1 VSPRFTLPRDPWPR
15 YQSERVTRGVQ
26 LTLYALVLLAAI
38 AEITRSLGRQHAVIF
53 EGYVQV
59 GNLVLS
65 GGDPYS
71 LTINTWPPF
80 FFFVAAALAL
90 AAKMSATLALFLWQ
104 VGDVLAIWGC
114 CRLSAQMFAPDA
126 GPITFWPRD
135 ARHLAFGSAP
145 VIVPFLLTARLFQEH
160 VQHTQINAQVLF
172 LVLLAFRLFGRGRTA
187 QGGLSLAV
195 AASTK
200 AVPVLLV
207 PYLLY
212 KRAWRELGWTAA
224 FLVALNVALPALVF
238 GPARAIGAWHTWRT
252 VAAGETADPTPHFMN
267 QSFPAAL
274 KRLFTEAGSLR
285 DPLHYAVADWPAQ
298 AVQGAFVACALAAAL
313 LLAWRFRRHAG
324 DWTDPA
330 VAAELAILLGAMVV
344 VDPLAWKAHY
354 VVLIVPYTFAWWA
367 LRQRSDAGWWR
378 WGLFW
383 WSAACISL
391 SAPAI
396 VGNHMRDILESLNA
410 ILVGAVLLLVLAV
423 SLVDAESAAGDPVA
437 ARAAARTSRDPG

>member
-1 VSPRFTLPRDPWPR
+1 MSLRFTLPRDPWPWFS
-15 YQSERVTRGVQ
+15 SERATRSTQ
-26 LTLYALVLLAAI
+26 LALYAAVLLWAT
-38 AEITRSLGRQHAVIF
+38 AEIVRSLGRQHAVIF

-59 GNLVLS
+59 GDLVLT

-71 LTINTWPPF
+71 LAINTWPPF
-80 FFFVAAALAL
+80 FFFIAGGLAL
-90 AAKMSATLALFLWQ
+90 LARVSATFALFLWQ

-114 CRLSAQMFAPDA
+114 CRLSAEMFAPGE

-135 ARHLAFGSAP
+135 ARHLALGSGL
-145 VIVPFLLTARLFQEH
+145 VLVPFLLTARLFQEH

-172 LVLLAFRLFGRGRTA
+172 LVLLAFRLFVRGRTA

-200 AVPVLLV
+200 AVPVLLL

-212 KRAWRELGWTAA
+212 KRAWRELGWTVA
-224 FLVALNVALPALVF
+224 FLVVLNVALPALVF

-252 VAAGETADPTPHFMN
+252 VAGHETADPTPHFMN

-274 KRLFTEAGSLR
+274 KRLFTEAGSAR
-285 DPLHYAVADWPAQ
+285 DPLHYAVADWPAR
-298 AVQGAFVACALAAAL
+298 AVQGTFVACALAAAL
-313 LLAWRFRRHAG
+313 LLAWRFRRHPR
-324 DWTDPA
+324 DWTDPR

-354 VVLIVPYTFAWWA
+354 VVLIVATTFAWWA
-367 LRQRSDAGWWR
+367 LRQRGRQAGWWR
-378 WGLFW
+378 WAMFW
-383 WSAACISL
+383 GSAACISL

-396 VGNHMRDILESLNA
+396 VGNHARDILESLNVV
-410 ILVGAVLLLVLAV
+410 LVGAVMLLVLAV
-423 SLVDAESAAGDPVA
+423 SLVDAETPE
-437 ARAAARTSRDPG
+437 TSREPPSR